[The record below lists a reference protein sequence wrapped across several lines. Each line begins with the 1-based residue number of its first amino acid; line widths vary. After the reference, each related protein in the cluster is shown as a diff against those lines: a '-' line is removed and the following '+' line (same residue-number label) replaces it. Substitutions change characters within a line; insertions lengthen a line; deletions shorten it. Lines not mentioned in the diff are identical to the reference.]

1 MFCCTGL
8 LIYPRHLTLLT
19 IPKKEGFRVLSY
31 LNKQQHD
38 FTTAF
43 HAEDSV
49 VETD

>member
-1 MFCCTGL
+1 MFCSTGL
-8 LIYPRHLTLLT
+8 LIYPRHLTQLNTLK
-19 IPKKEGFRVLSY
+19 PSFFGMVSN